1 MKGLLSNAEQHPF
14 SVEQGD
20 WQHAGAGLGP
30 LGSLKQG
37 HFCVHLGFLSCGVF
51 FFLFFFPHPWKLT
64 GAPYPSVVSGVAVS
78 TQGCSSLLLVPET
91 ARGWG
96 RHRVLCVIQ
105 QGLCLSASAR
115 EELRDNTLN
124 AVPFIALSR
133 GKTSS

>member
-51 FFLFFFPHPWKLT
+51 FFVFFSPIP
-64 GAPYPSVVSGVAVS
+64 G
-78 TQGCSSLLLVPET
+78 SS
-91 ARGWG
+91 
-96 RHRVLCVIQ
+96 RVLPIPLWSL
-105 QGLCLSASAR
+105 GWL
-115 EELRDNTLN
+115 
-124 AVPFIALSR
+124 
-133 GKTSS
+133 